1 MKIDW
6 LNFTPW
12 PSLAGGL
19 MIGLAAALFFNFNGR
34 LMGASSVIGG
44 LFPPRGD
51 APLRLSLI
59 AGLLAAPLLLS
70 LFNAATA
77 PVFETST
84 LTLIAAGLLV
94 GFGTRLGAGCTS
106 GHGICGIARLSPR
119 SIVATIVFMLA
130 GIVTVFIVRHVLN
143 AAVAS

>member
-19 MIGLAAALFFNFNGR
+19 LIGLAAALFINLNGR
-34 LMGASSVIGG
+34 VMGASSVIGG

-51 APLRLSLI
+51 APLRLSFV
-59 AGLLAAPLLLS
+59 AGLLAAPLLLG
-70 LFNAATA
+70 LFRAAA
-77 PVFETST
+77 PPVFETNT
-84 LTLIAAGLLV
+84 LTLVVAGLLV

-106 GHGICGIARLSPR
+106 GHGICGISRLSPR
-119 SIVATIVFMLA
+119 SIVATAVFMIA
-130 GIVTVFIVRHVLN
+130 GIATVFLVRHIIGAP
-143 AAVAS
+143 AAS

>member
-12 PSLAGGL
+12 PALAGGL
-19 MIGLAAALFFNFNGR
+19 LIGVAAALFINFNGR
-34 LMGASSVIGG
+34 IMGASNVIGG
-44 LFPPRGD
+44 LFPPRSD

-70 LFNAATA
+70 LFGAATP
-77 PVFETST
+77 PVIESST
-84 LTLIAAGLLV
+84 LTLVGAGLLV

-106 GHGICGIARLSPR
+106 GHGICGISRLSLR
-119 SIVATIVFMLA
+119 SIIATAIFMIA
-130 GIVTVFIVRHVLN
+130 GVVTVFITRHVLG

>member
-12 PSLAGGL
+12 PSLMGGL
-19 MIGLAAALFFNFNGR
+19 LIGLAAAFFINFNGR
-34 LMGASSVIGG
+34 IMGASSIIGG

-70 LFNAATA
+70 LFGAATP
-77 PVFETST
+77 PVFEANT

-106 GHGICGIARLSPR
+106 GHGICGIAQLSLR
-119 SIVATIVFMLA
+119 SIVATAVFMIA
-130 GIVTVFIVRHVLN
+130 GIATVFVVRHIIG
-143 AAVAS
+143 APVAS

>member
-12 PSLAGGL
+12 PSLTGGL
-19 MIGLAAALFFNFNGR
+19 LIGLAVALFINFNGR
-34 LMGASSVIGG
+34 VLGASGVIGG
-44 LFPPRGD
+44 LIPPRAD

-70 LFNAATA
+70 FFNAARA
-77 PVFETST
+77 PVFDKGT
-84 LTLIAAGLLV
+84 LTLVIAGLLV
-94 GFGTRLGAGCTS
+94 GFGTQLGSGCTS

-119 SIVATIVFMLA
+119 SILATLIFMLA
-130 GIVTVFIVRHVLN
+130 GIATVFVVRHILG
-143 AAVAS
+143 APVAS

>member
-1 MKIDW
+1 MQIDW

-12 PSLAGGL
+12 PALAGGL
-19 MIGLAAALFFNFNGR
+19 LIGLAAALFINLNGR
-34 LMGASSVIGG
+34 IMGASNVIGG

-70 LFNAATA
+70 LFNTATP
-77 PVFETST
+77 PVFEKGTM
-84 LTLIAAGLLV
+84 TLIAGGLLV

-106 GHGICGIARLSPR
+106 GHGICGISRFSFR
-119 SIVATIVFMLA
+119 SIVATLVFMLA
-130 GIVTVFIVRHVLN
+130 GIVTVFVVRHIIG
-143 AAVAS
+143 APVAS

>member
-1 MKIDW
+1 MQIDW

-19 MIGLAAALFFNFNGR
+19 LIGFAAALFINLNGR

-44 LFPPRGD
+44 LIPPRGD
-51 APLRLSLI
+51 ALLRLSFV
-59 AGLLAAPLLLS
+59 AGLLAAPLLLAI
-70 LFNAATA
+70 FNAATP
-77 PVFETST
+77 PVFETGT

-119 SIVATIVFMLA
+119 SIVATFVFILA
-130 GIVTVFIVRHVLN
+130 GIATVFVVRHILGAP
-143 AAVAS
+143 AAS

>member
-12 PSLAGGL
+12 PSLTGGL
-19 MIGLAAALFFNFNGR
+19 LIGLAAALYLNFNGR

-44 LFPPRGD
+44 LLPPRGD
-51 APLRLSLI
+51 APLRLRLI

-70 LFNAATA
+70 SFGAATA

-84 LTLIAAGLLV
+84 LTLLLAGLLV